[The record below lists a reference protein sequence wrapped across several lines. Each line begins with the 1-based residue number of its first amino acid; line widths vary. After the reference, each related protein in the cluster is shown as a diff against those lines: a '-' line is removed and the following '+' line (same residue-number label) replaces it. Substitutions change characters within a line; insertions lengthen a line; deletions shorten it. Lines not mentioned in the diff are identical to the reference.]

1 MAATRMCPHC
11 RAFIEPKAKI
21 CPYCDGEVGARFRE
35 PEALEGT
42 ALSGLIPQT
51 HFTILILLAINF
63 GIFVATMAWSMKL
76 GGSGSFD
83 VHGGVLNLFG
93 AKERIA
99 IVIYG
104 EWWRLVTAGFL
115 HGGVFHILMN
125 SWVLFD
131 LGAQVERLFG
141 TARMLSLYLVSSI
154 CGFYASLYWTPAPSI
169 GASAALSGLI
179 GAMMAYGKRSGQSFV
194 FSHYARWMVIIVI
207 IGILPGFNIDN
218 AAHIGGLIAG
228 FLLGWV
234 AASPRRSADSETLW
248 KAAATVLVLITVASM
263 ALAYQNITLGFTE

>member
-1 MAATRMCPHC
+1 MCPHC

-42 ALSGLIPQT
+42 ALRGFIPQS

-63 GIFVATMAWSMKL
+63 GIFVATMAWSIKL
-76 GGSGSFD
+76 GNDAFD
-83 VHGGVLNLFG
+83 IHGGVLRLFG
-93 AKERIA
+93 WKERLP
-99 IVIYG
+99 IVIYDQ
-104 EWWRLVTAGFL
+104 WWRLVTAGFL
-115 HGGVFHILMN
+115 HGGVMHILMN

-141 TARMLSLYLVSSI
+141 TARMLCLYLVSSVF
-154 CGFYASLYWTPAPSI
+154 GFWVSMYMTSGPSV
-169 GASAALSGLI
+169 GASAALSGLM
-179 GAMMAYGKRSGQSFV
+179 GAMMAYGKRSGQSFI
-194 FSHYARWMVIIVI
+194 FSHYAVWMGMIVVIGFIVD
-207 IGILPGFNIDN
+207 FVDN
-218 AAHIGGLIAG
+218 WAHIGGLIAG
-228 FLLGWV
+228 FALGWV
-234 AASPRRSADSETLW
+234 AASPRRTDDSETLW

>member
-1 MAATRMCPHC
+1 MAPNRMCPHC
-11 RAFIEPKAKI
+11 RAFIEPTARS
-21 CPYCDGEVGARFRE
+21 CPYCDNEIRMRPRE
-35 PEALEGT
+35 PEEAQGT

-63 GIFVATMAWSMKL
+63 GIFVATMAWSLKL
-76 GGSGSFD
+76 GEVGAMNVDGR
-83 VHGGVLNLFG
+83 VLGLFG
-93 AKERIA
+93 SKERIS

-141 TARMLSLYLVSSI
+141 TARLLCLYLLSSI
-154 CGFYASLYWTPAPSI
+154 FGFYVSLYWTTAPSI

-194 FSHYARWMVIIVI
+194 FTFYARWMVMIVI
-207 IGILPGFNIDN
+207 IGLLPGFRIDN

-228 FLLGWV
+228 FGLGWI
-234 AASPRRSADSETLW
+234 AAAPRRSPDSESLW
-248 KAAATVLVLITVASM
+248 KAAATILVVITVASM
-263 ALAYQNITLGFTE
+263 AMAYTNISAAFQQ

>member
-1 MAATRMCPHC
+1 MCPHC
-11 RAFIEPKAKI
+11 RAFIEPKART
-21 CPYCDGEVGARFRE
+21 CPYCDNEIGARYSE
-35 PEALEGT
+35 PEPAQGT

-51 HFTILILLAINF
+51 HFTILILLTINF
-63 GIFVATMAWSMKL
+63 GIFIATMAWSMKL
-76 GGSGSFD
+76 GGAGAFD
-83 VHGGVLNLFG
+83 VHSGVLNLFG

-141 TARMLSLYLVSSI
+141 TARMLCIYLVSSVF
-154 CGFYASLYWTPAPSI
+154 GFYVSLYWTTAPSI

-194 FSHYARWMVIIVI
+194 FSFYGRWMIIIVI
-207 IGILPGFNIDN
+207 IGLLPGFNIDN

-228 FLLGWV
+228 FLLGWI
-234 AASPRRSADSETLW
+234 AASPRRSPDSETLW
-248 KAAATVLVLITVASM
+248 KAAATILVVITVASM
-263 ALAYQNITLGFTE
+263 AMAYQNIRLGFTQ